1 MIASKLP
8 RRFALAGIVLGFALM
23 ALYWYDYT
31 YNPFHFPTSEAADKL
46 TSFPTHPVYHLAEKS
61 MFVLCPGLFL
71 QVLTIGTSDR
81 VALVMWIIAAL
92 LNGPIYYLVGILFAA
107 ITKGGGHAPRSVT
120 E

>member
-23 ALYWYDYT
+23 ALYWYDYK

-46 TSFPTHPVYHLAEKS
+46 TSFPPHPVYHLAEKG
-61 MFVLCPGLFL
+61 MYVLCPGLFL

-81 VALVMWIIAAL
+81 LGWAMWVLAAF
-92 LNGPIYYLVGILFAA
+92 LNGPIYYLLGLLFMA
-107 ITKGGGHAPRSVT
+107 ITKGGSHPPASVK
-120 E
+120 